1 MNKAEGGQGQHNA
14 AFGSL
19 AGFGAEP
26 QLQRRA
32 FFLDRDGVLNTP
44 IWNAEENAWDSPFT
58 LDDFT
63 LLPRVAEAVARIE
76 AMGYL
81 RIVISNQPGAAKGKC
96 SPAYLEET
104 KDRLRSDLAA
114 GGASVD
120 GIYYCL
126 HHPQATVPEY
136 LVVCDCRKPK
146 PGMILQAA
154 KDLEIDLQA
163 SWMIGDQERDVQ
175 AGIVA
180 GCRTVRIDP
189 DPEVETAATLRAKH
203 LAEAVEKVA
212 LWLGNADNAVARGR
226 AG

>member
-1 MNKAEGGQGQHNA
+1 MNK
-14 AFGSL
+14 
-19 AGFGAEP
+19 
-26 QLQRRA
+26 A

-44 IWNAEENAWDSPFT
+44 IWNSEENAWDSPFS
-58 LDDFT
+58 LEQFT
-63 LLPRVAEAVARIE
+63 LLPGVAEAVARIE

-96 SPAYLEET
+96 SVAYLETT
-104 KDRLRSDLAA
+104 KDRLRADLAA

-136 LVVCDCRKPK
+136 LRDCDCRKPK
-146 PGMILQAA
+146 PGMLLQGAR
-154 KDLEIDLQA
+154 DFDIDLA
-163 SWMIGDQERDVQ
+163 ESWMLGDQERDVQ
-175 AGIVA
+175 AGIAA

-189 DPEVETAATLRAKH
+189 DPEVQTAATLKARD
-203 LAEAVEKVA
+203 LLEAVGKVA
-212 LWLGNADNAVARGR
+212 LWLQNPDNALTRGR